1 VNTRQA
7 GVPALQYGQAT
18 VTQPDI
24 LPVLKKI
31 LCDVVSP
38 ATGKHAAEAP
48 LAVTA
53 LVTAADPHR
62 MPAIAVPPVP
72 EIRLPVMATVLAA
85 VSPPVK
91 DTTLVAVSPPAKV
104 DTLPEVVSTPTL
116 ARILLAAV
124 MPRSK

>member
-1 VNTRQA
+1 MNTRQA

-38 ATGKHAAEAP
+38 ATGKHVVDVVLAFAP
-48 LAVTA
+48 I
-53 LVTAADPHR
+53 VTAADPHR
-62 MPAIAVPPVP
+62 IPAIVVPPVP
-72 EIRLPVMATVLAA
+72 EIRHPVTATVLAA

-104 DTLPEVVSTPTL
+104 DTLPEVVLIPPV
-116 ARILLAAV
+116 AVILLAHV
-124 MPRSK
+124 IPSSK